1 MAETEVKLPIETSN
15 IEVKMSESCT
25 LQQNEAKTNE
35 VRDEKLVEA
44 EKYKD
49 EGNVAFKDQNY
60 SKAIELYT
68 IAIEYN
74 PNEASYYGNRSFA
87 YIKSEFYG
95 IFFLKDINVNK
106 SSIFK

>member
-1 MAETEVKLPIETSN
+1 MTDTVKAPVETSN
-15 IEVKMSESCT
+15 IEVKLSESK
-25 LQQNEAKTNE
+25 LEQQGEIKVNGEK
-35 VRDEKLVEA
+35 DEKLVEA

-49 EGNVAFKDQNY
+49 EGNVAFKEQNY
-60 SKAIELYT
+60 AKAIELYT

-95 IFFLKDINVNK
+95 ICFFSDD
-106 SSIFK
+106 